1 MVAKDAWQSLSLSC
15 PAVFLALLLL
25 GLPLLLYFSL
35 LCSVASLDFIEAVDA
50 GCNADVAVV

>member
-1 MVAKDAWQSLSLSC
+1 MLGKVHRC

-25 GLPLLLYFSL
+25 GLLL

-50 GCNADVAVV
+50 GFNADVAVI

>member
-1 MVAKDAWQSLSLSC
+1 MYRC

-35 LCSVASLDFIEAVDA
+35 LCGVASLDFIEAVDA
-50 GCNADVAVV
+50 GFNADVAVV